1 MHSPELNAAI
11 AATFTN
17 IRRWANDRNLNQGA
31 TPQAQMLKMTE
42 ELGELA
48 AGIARGN
55 LALIKDSIGDCVVVL
70 TILAAQHELT
80 IEECSAAA
88 YEEIK
93 GRKGR
98 MINGVFVKEE
108 V

>member
-1 MHSPELNAAI
+1 MHTAELNAAI
-11 AATFTN
+11 AATFVN
-17 IRRWANDRNLNQGA
+17 IRRWASDRNIIAGA

-55 LALIKDSIGDCVVVL
+55 EELIKDSIGDCVVVL
-70 TILAAQHELT
+70 TILAAQHGLT

-88 YEEIK
+88 YNEIK
-93 GRKGR
+93 DRRGR
-98 MINGVFVKEE
+98 MVNGVFVKEE
-108 V
+108 

>member
-17 IRRWANDRNLNQGA
+17 IRRWANDRNIIQGA
-31 TPQAQMLKMTE
+31 TPHAQMLKMTE

-48 AGIARGN
+48 SGIARGN
-55 LALIKDSIGDCVVVL
+55 MELIKDSIGDCMVVL

-80 IEECSAAA
+80 VEECAASA
-88 YEEIK
+88 YNEIK
-93 GRKGR
+93 DRKGR
-98 MINGVFVKEE
+98 MVNGVFVKEE
-108 V
+108 